1 MICAVLSSMILL
13 HLCCK
18 QFYLS
23 SLTLAKLRH
32 SFEILHW
39 VAIARPSGMLCFLS
53 FFLKSSIVISQD
65 AYSTLLDFVFI
76 SYYTGRHEAHRN
88 QVLQYLSNLY
98 TEQESFKQFA
108 EQDANQYEC
117 AVPSKIIFI
126 IGESSINSFLGAVC
140 SCMFFYTKLKHS

>member
-1 MICAVLSSMILL
+1 MMM
-13 HLCCK
+13 CCSK
-18 QFYLS
+18 Y
-23 SLTLAKLRH
+23 
-32 SFEILHW
+32 E
-39 VAIARPSGMLCFLS
+39 
-53 FFLKSSIVISQD
+53 LK
-65 AYSTLLDFVFI
+65 LLDFVFF

-140 SCMFFYTKLKHS
+140 SCMFFKPN